1 MASKSLTLFHLKRR
15 LPVLILCAFLVSTS
29 CFAQT
34 TFLTVDRTPYDRQM
48 MPVTLI
54 LNASANPR
62 PSFIS
67 LVALNQWVLQ
77 LREMPYRFSKTWKTP
92 AEVNSDQWGDCKGKA
107 VALYQTLQ
115 ENGAGNVRLVIGKHR
130 LRDHKT
136 HAWVEWETPQGTF
149 LLDPTLNWTATLTD
163 LQDRST
169 YIPLYAF
176 AGGHKY
182 RAYNPALMTAQDS
195 WSRQVA
201 ARD

>member
-1 MASKSLTLFHLKRR
+1 MIGQNRCTMGAPVDR
-15 LPVLILCAFLVSTS
+15 LPFLLSRKNPN
-29 CFAQT
+29 C
-34 TFLTVDRTPYDRQM
+34 
-48 MPVTLI
+48 MPDCICKV
-54 LNASANPR
+54 R
-62 PSFIS
+62 
-67 LVALNQWVLQ
+67 
-77 LREMPYRFSKTWKTP
+77 SKGGHAVIVVGNKT
-92 AEVNSDQWGDCKGKA
+92 SDQWGDCKGKA